1 MSVEPLWA
9 LRGKRSVVRCVLQVE
24 PTWAELLLL
33 QDENVAAREVF
44 QNDKEARQKATA
56 LREQLLTKG
65 WAAAS

>member
-1 MSVEPLWA
+1 MSFEPLWEV
-9 LRGKRSVVRCVLQVE
+9 RGKRSVVKCVLQVE

-44 QNDKEARQKATA
+44 QNDSQARRKARA